1 MRPKFRCRRPILVAA
16 FLSAFCVGQAS
27 ELQGSW
33 KAEFK
38 DSLGTGTASVTLTV
52 ADSQT
57 LSGTY
62 QTDSGGIGTL
72 AVKPQGNGY
81 KFILTQTVQGCTGS
95 FVGEFGLSQGKID
108 GTYSGTDCK
117 GWHEN
122 GVLSMVRG
130 DTRDRHSSAAQEG
143 RKGYVEC
150 ARGIGF
156 VALFSSAEPST
167 INTMQRIPCGDPV
180 GILGEPIGQFT
191 RVRTKS
197 DQEGFVNSSLL
208 HEGVPQMEA
217 PVVIKEVPTDTVIK
231 QPSRIPT
238 AASQPQFHGG
248 SGEYPLS
255 LRVLQTEQVP
265 YSVQYGGGGVSTN
278 CSIGGSTYT
287 TGSATSVGN
296 YTYGSAISNT
306 DLSMRCNSYENPPM
320 QWRHV
325 LNAMLVVASNGN
337 AYIMAC
343 DAAWRWS
350 KCRGLI
356 TGDTFQAKMT
366 SKGMVV
372 QYYVGGKT
380 KEGTYSILQ
389 GKVLRP

>member
-1 MRPKFRCRRPILVAA
+1 MAPGFRRTGPILVVA
-16 FLSAFCVGQAS
+16 FLQTFCVGQAS

-33 KAEFK
+33 KGEFR
-38 DSLGTGTASVTLTV
+38 DSLGAGSASLTLIV

-62 QTDSGGIGTL
+62 QTNLGGVGTV

-95 FVGEFGLSQGKID
+95 FVGEFGLTQGKIT

-122 GVLSMVRG
+122 GTITMTADVGQPSNVSG
-130 DTRDRHSSAAQEG
+130 ITASEAHRDLPESA
-143 RKGYVEC
+143 RNGYLDLKC
-150 ARGIGF
+150 SGLNFI
-156 VALFSSAEPST
+156 ALFTTPGAPGVMLQKLS
-167 INTMQRIPCGDPV
+167 CGETV
-180 GILGEPIGQFT
+180 GILGEVESFT

-197 DQEGFVNSSLL
+197 GQEGFVNSFLV
-208 HEGVPQMEA
+208 HEGLPPSTSPVP
-217 PVVIKEVPTDTVIK
+217 VTK
-231 QPSRIPT
+231 S
-238 AASQPQFHGG
+238 PQYTG
-248 SGEYPLS
+248 SGQYPLS

-278 CSIGGSTYT
+278 CSISGSTYT
-287 TGSATSVGN
+287 TGSATSAGN

-366 SKGMVV
+366 SKGLAV
-372 QYYVGGKT
+372 QYYVNGKP
-380 KEGTYSILQ
+380 KEGTYSVLQ
-389 GKVLRP
+389 GKVLGQ